1 MLFAVVQGYAVTS
14 FAFVLASITGFCVE
28 TLPVMSS
35 VKNVTREC
43 WYDNVISTTEIRVP
57 HFFLEYLDYICTV
70 FFTVELVIRI
80 IFAPCKAT
88 FFRSLMNLIDI
99 MALLPLYVQFVLE
112 FLDWQKCLRSH
123 RAVVELIF
131 ILRIIR
137 IFRIFHLVKHY
148 KALKILVHA
157 IRASIQELLMLSIFL
172 VIAMLV
178 FSTIIF
184 YAERPTY
191 GDTRSISSR
200 FQTIPTGF
208 WFSIITMTTVGY
220 GDVYPQTTLG
230 CIMGALCALCGVLLV
245 ALTIPVISN
254 NFALFYMH
262 ARTRDENARKEED
275 DDEEAAGEGAEA
287 EKGAEEGRMMD
298 DQVASEHYTIGGKV
312 GGGGGVFKSKSLFRH
327 RLRHSQRHTP
337 HQHQLQHRATIAGGM
352 GITEGVVEAKKR
364 ILVSQDSSSTT
375 DESGIMV
382 SSTVS
387 KAVEDSPAK

>member
-1 MLFAVVQGYAVTS
+1 MTS
-14 FAFVLASITGFCVE
+14 FAFVLASITGFCIE

-35 VKNVTREC
+35 LQNVTREC
-43 WYDNVISTTEIRVP
+43 WYDKVVTTTEIRVP

-70 FFTVELVIRI
+70 FFTVELIIRI
-80 IFAPCKAT
+80 IFAPSKAA

-99 MALLPLYVQFVLE
+99 LALLPLYVQFLLE

-172 VIAMLV
+172 FIAMLV

-184 YAERPTY
+184 YAERPVLY
-191 GDTRSISSR
+191 GDTRSVNSS
-200 FQTIPTGF
+200 FQTIPNGF
-208 WFSIITMTTVGY
+208 WYSIITMTTVGY

-230 CIMGALCALCGVLLV
+230 RIIGALCALCGVLLI

-275 DDEEAAGEGAEA
+275 EDDDAVGGGSEAG
-287 EKGAEEGRMMD
+287 KGAETDRMMV
-298 DQVASEHYTIGGKV
+298 DQVVVEQHHTIGGKA
-312 GGGGGVFKSKSLFRH
+312 GGGGGGNKSKFLFRH
-327 RLRHSQRHTP
+327 RPRHSQRHSQR
-337 HQHQLQHRATIAGGM
+337 QHQLHHRATISGAM
-352 GITEGVVEAKKR
+352 DSMEGVVEAKKR

-375 DESGIMV
+375 DEKGIMV
-382 SSTVS
+382 TSTVS
-387 KAVEDSPAK
+387 RAVEDSPAKYM